1 LIINPGGGSFRRSMN
16 RPVSA
21 NINKNMDNSMEI
33 ISKKIPQS
41 QLKSDFM
48 HFFTS
53 IIKADVDIERRIIA
67 VDAELHA
74 DLESLLLENGSLQE
88 NVWGINLHPYK
99 EKDEFIEFTSLINIR
114 PSMNNNSM
122 EIEDKNIKITIHEI
136 IEELID
142 FGA

>member
-1 LIINPGGGSFRRSMN
+1 
-16 RPVSA
+16 
-21 NINKNMDNSMEI
+21 
-33 ISKKIPQS
+33 
-41 QLKSDFM
+41 
-48 HFFTS
+48 
-53 IIKADVDIERRIIA
+53 
-67 VDAELHA
+67 
-74 DLESLLLENGSLQE
+74 LLLENGSLQE